1 MATPE
6 HEDDAL
12 LREHIEAAI
21 AAGRELEPDMDKHL
35 VDSTLERYQKDRAA
49 RAKALGQT
57 QQAAP
62 PVVRP
67 SGGEIVSDMFRMLLG
82 FVLIG
87 GIIFAIAFNHFWG
100 FWWLIFFIF
109 PLMGMLFGGRGRYRS
124 YRYRYGGGDWAS
136 YQQSREERRQMKIR
150 KLEDKLN
157 RYKSGQFDDE
167 D

>member
-1 MATPE
+1 MATAE
-6 HEDDAL
+6 NEDDAL

-49 RAKALGQT
+49 RAKVLGQP
-57 QQAAP
+57 QQAASP
-62 PVVRP
+62 PATRP
-67 SGGEIVSDMFRMLLG
+67 SGGEVASDMFRMLLG

-87 GIIFAIAFNHFWG
+87 SIIFAVVFNHLWG

-109 PLMGMLFGGRGRYRS
+109 PLMGAVFGGRGRYRS
-124 YRYRYGGGDWAS
+124 YRYRYGGDWAS
-136 YQQSREERRQMKIR
+136 YQQSRDERRQMKIR
-150 KLEDKLN
+150 RLEDKLD